1 MILFIC
7 TNIEEGGMLE
17 NNKQNEKNY
26 RTTRFTIRL
35 NKEEHEE
42 FIKKAKKKGMTI
54 SEYLR
59 YLVKKDK

>member
-1 MILFIC
+1 
-7 TNIEEGGMLE
+7 MLE
-17 NNKQNEKNY
+17 NNKEKESNN

-42 FIKKAKKKGMTI
+42 FIKKAQKKGMTI

>member
-1 MILFIC
+1 M
-7 TNIEEGGMLE
+7 E
-17 NNKQNEKNY
+17 NNKEKESNN

-42 FIKKAKKKGMTI
+42 FIKKAQKKGMTI